1 MKKISIIDYGSGNLL
16 SVYKALKFVSSSTY
30 DISITSD
37 EAEVSSSDKIV
48 FPGQGAIK
56 DCMKNLKKQKLDQT
70 ITELTKNRPFFG
82 ICLGLQSLMEF
93 SEEGGGVNCLGL
105 VSGKVKRFDREK
117 AILTK
122 TEKFKVPHMG
132 WNDLVLN
139 RDHPVLSGIST
150 GDHTYFVHS
159 FHMRLQDEREILAH
173 VEYGGR
179 VTAVVARDTMVGT
192 QFHPEKSGPVGLKLI
207 SNFLKWVP

>member
-1 MKKISIIDYGSGNLL
+1 MEKISIIDYGSGNLL
-16 SVYKALKFVSSSTY
+16 SVYKALKFVSGSTY
-30 DISITSD
+30 DIRITSD

-70 ITELTKNRPFFG
+70 ITKLTKNRPFFG

-117 AILTK
+117 AIITK

-132 WNDLVLN
+132 WNQVKFT
-139 RDHPVLSGIST
+139 RDHPLLKGLDDNT
-150 GDHTYFVHS
+150 YFYFVHS
-159 FHMRLQDEREILAH
+159 FFVEPIDQKLALGKTDYLGNFTSMLQKEWIFA
-173 VEYGGR
+173 
-179 VTAVVARDTMVGT
+179 T
-192 QFHPEKSGPVGLKLI
+192 QFHPEKSAEAGLVLLE
-207 SNFLKWVP
+207 NFLKW

>member
-30 DISITSD
+30 DIRITSD
-37 EAEVSSSDKIV
+37 EAEVSNSDKIV

-56 DCMKNLKKQKLDQT
+56 DCMKNLKQQKLDRT

-117 AILTK
+117 AIITK
-122 TEKFKVPHMG
+122 TEQFKVPHMG
-132 WNDLVLN
+132 WNKVN
-139 RDHPVLSGIST
+139 FTRDHPLLKGLDNNT
-150 GDHTYFVHS
+150 YFYFVHS
-159 FHMRLQDEREILAH
+159 FFVEPIDQKLALGKTDYIGSFTSILQKEWIFA
-173 VEYGGR
+173 
-179 VTAVVARDTMVGT
+179 T
-192 QFHPEKSGPVGLKLI
+192 QFHPEKSAEAGLILLE
-207 SNFLKWVP
+207 NFLEW

>member
-1 MKKISIIDYGSGNLL
+1 MKKVSIIDYGSGNLL

-132 WNDLVLN
+132 WNKVN
-139 RDHPVLSGIST
+139 FTRDHPLLKGLDNDT
-150 GDHTYFVHS
+150 YFYFVHS
-159 FHMRLQDEREILAH
+159 FYVEPIDQKLALGKTDYLGSFTSILQKEWIFA
-173 VEYGGR
+173 
-179 VTAVVARDTMVGT
+179 T
-192 QFHPEKSGPVGLKLI
+192 QFHPEKSAEAGLILLE
-207 SNFLKWVP
+207 NFLKW

>member
-1 MKKISIIDYGSGNLL
+1 LKKISIIDYGSGNLL
-16 SVYKALKFVSSSTY
+16 SVYKALKFVSGSTY
-30 DISITSD
+30 DIRITSD

-70 ITELTKNRPFFG
+70 IAELTKNRPFFG

-117 AILTK
+117 AIITK

-132 WNDLVLN
+132 WNQVKFT
-139 RDHPVLSGIST
+139 RDHPLLEGLDDNT
-150 GDHTYFVHS
+150 YFYFVHS
-159 FHMRLQDEREILAH
+159 FFVEPIDQKLALGKTDYLGNFTSMLQKEWIFA
-173 VEYGGR
+173 
-179 VTAVVARDTMVGT
+179 T
-192 QFHPEKSGPVGLKLI
+192 QFHPEKSAEAGLILLE
-207 SNFLKWVP
+207 NFLKW

>member
-30 DISITSD
+30 DINITSD

-132 WNDLVLN
+132 WNKVN
-139 RDHPVLSGIST
+139 FTRDHPLLKGLDNDT
-150 GDHTYFVHS
+150 YFYFVHS
-159 FHMRLQDEREILAH
+159 FYVEPIDQKLALGKTDYLGSFTSILQKEWIFA
-173 VEYGGR
+173 
-179 VTAVVARDTMVGT
+179 T
-192 QFHPEKSGPVGLKLI
+192 QFHPEKSAEAGLILLE
-207 SNFLKWVP
+207 NFLKW

>member
-1 MKKISIIDYGSGNLL
+1 LKKISIIDYGSGNLL

-132 WNDLVLN
+132 WNKVN
-139 RDHPVLSGIST
+139 FTRDHPLLKGLDNDT
-150 GDHTYFVHS
+150 YFYFVHS
-159 FHMRLQDEREILAH
+159 FYVEPIDQKLALGKTDYLGSFTSILQKEWIFA
-173 VEYGGR
+173 
-179 VTAVVARDTMVGT
+179 T
-192 QFHPEKSGPVGLKLI
+192 QFHPEKSAEAGLILLE
-207 SNFLKWVP
+207 NFLKW

>member
-30 DISITSD
+30 DIRITSD
-37 EAEVSSSDKIV
+37 EAEVSNSDKIV

-56 DCMKNLKKQKLDQT
+56 DCMKNLKQQKLDRT

-117 AILTK
+117 AIITK

-132 WNDLVLN
+132 WNQVKFT
-139 RDHPVLSGIST
+139 RDHPLLEGLDDNT
-150 GDHTYFVHS
+150 YFYFVHS
-159 FHMRLQDEREILAH
+159 FFVEPIDQKLALGKTDYLGNFTSMLQKEWIFA
-173 VEYGGR
+173 
-179 VTAVVARDTMVGT
+179 T
-192 QFHPEKSGPVGLKLI
+192 QFHPEKSAEAGLILLE
-207 SNFLKWVP
+207 NFLKW

>member
-132 WNDLVLN
+132 WNKVN
-139 RDHPVLSGIST
+139 FTRDHPLLKGLDNDT
-150 GDHTYFVHS
+150 YFYFVHS
-159 FHMRLQDEREILAH
+159 FYVEPIDQKLALGKTDYLGSFTSILQKEWIFA
-173 VEYGGR
+173 
-179 VTAVVARDTMVGT
+179 T
-192 QFHPEKSGPVGLKLI
+192 QFHPEKSAEAGLILLE
-207 SNFLKWVP
+207 NFLKW

>member
-1 MKKISIIDYGSGNLL
+1 LKKISIIDYGSGNLL

-30 DISITSD
+30 DINITSD

-132 WNDLVLN
+132 WNKVN
-139 RDHPVLSGIST
+139 FTRDHPLLKGLDNDT
-150 GDHTYFVHS
+150 YFYFVHS
-159 FHMRLQDEREILAH
+159 FYVEPIDQKLALGKTDYLGSFTSILQKEWIFA
-173 VEYGGR
+173 
-179 VTAVVARDTMVGT
+179 T
-192 QFHPEKSGPVGLKLI
+192 QFHPEKSAEAGLILLE
-207 SNFLKWVP
+207 NFLKW